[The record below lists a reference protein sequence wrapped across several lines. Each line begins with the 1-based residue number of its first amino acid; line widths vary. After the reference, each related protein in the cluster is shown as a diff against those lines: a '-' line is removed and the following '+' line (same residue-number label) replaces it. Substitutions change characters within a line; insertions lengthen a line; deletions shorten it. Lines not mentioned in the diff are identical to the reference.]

1 MPKGKYL
8 IKPLYESA
16 SIGIT
21 NENIFYSDNIPNKYI
36 DELIIKLKQPVLI
49 QTFIDGYEFEIPIL
63 KRNEDILIFE
73 PVVLSLNGENNY
85 MGANILDYKK
95 IFDDNYIFSR
105 MPTEMCVYNN
115 ALEETARHVA
125 ELLELN
131 GLCRI
136 DGRITKEGL
145 FYITD
150 VSTNPHFI
158 HHSSVNFAFHSN
170 NYYDSDIFKSILYLC

>member
-1 MPKGKYL
+1 
-8 IKPLYESA
+8 
-16 SIGIT
+16 
-21 NENIFYSDNIPNKYI
+21 
-36 DELIIKLKQPVLI
+36 
-49 QTFIDGYEFEIPIL
+49 
-63 KRNEDILIFE
+63 
-73 PVVLSLNGENNY
+73 
-85 MGANILDYKK
+85 
-95 IFDDNYIFSR
+95 
-105 MPTEMCVYNN
+105 MPTEMCAYNN

-170 NYYDSDIFKSILYLC
+170 NYSDSDIFKSILYLC

>member
-73 PVVLSLNGENNY
+73 PVVLSLNEENNY

-95 IFDDNYIFSR
+95 YLTIIIFLAKCQLKCAHII
-105 MPTEMCVYNN
+105 M
-115 ALEETARHVA
+115 L
-125 ELLELN
+125 
-131 GLCRI
+131 
-136 DGRITKEGL
+136 
-145 FYITD
+145 
-150 VSTNPHFI
+150 
-158 HHSSVNFAFHSN
+158 
-170 NYYDSDIFKSILYLC
+170 